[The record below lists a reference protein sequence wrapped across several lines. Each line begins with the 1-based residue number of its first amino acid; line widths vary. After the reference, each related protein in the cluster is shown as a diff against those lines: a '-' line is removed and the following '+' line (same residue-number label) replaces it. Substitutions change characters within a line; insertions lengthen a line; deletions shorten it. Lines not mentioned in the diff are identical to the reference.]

1 MASPFAKYQSEQV
14 QQLAPGFVEGF
25 ASAGRSIGQGIAAVG
40 AGVGQ
45 YIEKAEQK
53 KQEEAKI
60 QGMLSPYLKTDPRVQ
75 NVKAQLDAGMLKKDD
90 KGNVYIPD
98 EYKDKFDPA
107 KANDAISFYNET
119 GGDGSKLTGPALTK
133 FATAFEAEKKY
144 ASEQAGLEDKRIERY
159 KVIADIRK
167 TEAEAA
173 SKYASI
179 GNTQIAGLFAAG
191 ADMSTFSPAF
201 GTQAPPSVLDG
212 TPYANGGAGLA
223 NRGTVPQAST
233 GSITSAPA
241 VTGTFTRQPE
251 QFSLTPETGKPSLAP
266 SGAFSLERYQAG
278 RPVVQALKE
287 ATPSATATAYNA
299 PTKAQ
304 APAVAGMPSVVTEP
318 VKPGV
323 TPADTSAAYLTQI
336 PVIQQAR
343 VALDAAYQSEMNV
356 AQVNYNLTLS
366 RMNNPDVATLKYLD
380 AAFKTQNDLRTE
392 RYKTTVA
399 TMADRLAAYEKSAAE
414 ARAAQGASTETLKNV
429 IEFGVPIAA
438 GQKAP
443 EPIKKETFSDT
454 FAERRKQATIIPGY
468 TGGTKSLEMGKVFDD
483 RHEKIMNEHPTWYN
497 IGLTTKGGDEYRY
510 KLMESPSDEAMKP
523 NTRSNVDL
531 NVIGYNEGRDFLT
544 GLLEAVNGTDDN
556 RVKNYLDRFL
566 ATTSKD
572 DVFAEGEMLAQFGVA
587 SFRKAIVSGGNFSDQ
602 DRIFIQSIITRIN
615 TPNVFA
621 DKEYLLAQTKKLAS
635 FIDSKFRAGL
645 APQGVR
651 VDLDTSEKFL
661 RREGDDIGLAQ
672 LERTKAFYTGYS
684 IDPTKVTRVNR
695 GNETLDPA
703 AMRKEASAARAAGNE
718 PLANRLEQIIKENQ
732 KSKDEAAKK
741 ATEAAA
747 KARK

>member
-14 QQLAPGFVEGF
+14 QQMAPGFVEAYGR
-25 ASAGRSIGQGIAAVG
+25 AGAAIGQGIANVG
-40 AGVGQ
+40 ASVAQGMQ
-45 YIEKAEQK
+45 LAEQK

-60 QGMLSPYLKTDPRVQ
+60 QGMLSPYLKTDSRVQ

-98 EYKDKFDPA
+98 EHKDKFDPA

-133 FATAFEAEKKY
+133 FATAFEAERKY
-144 ASEQAGLEDKRIERY
+144 ASEQAGLEDKRIE
-159 KVIADIRK
+159 KLKTLAEIRK
-167 TEAEAA
+167 MEAESA

-179 GNTQIAGLFAAG
+179 GNTQIASAFSAG

-299 PTKAQ
+299 PTKAP
-304 APAVAGMPSVVTEP
+304 APVVAGMPSVLAEP
-318 VKPGV
+318 VKPGT

-356 AQVNYNLTLS
+356 AQVNYNIGLS
-366 RMNNPDVATLKYLD
+366 RLNNPDVATLKVFND
-380 AAFKTQNDLRTE
+380 AFKTQNDLRAE
-392 RYKTTVA
+392 RHKTSVA
-399 TMADRLAAYEKSAAE
+399 TMGDRLAAYEKSAAE
-414 ARAAQGASTETLKNV
+414 ARAAQTASTQALVTTTEY
-429 IEFGVPIAA
+429 GAPITP

-443 EPIKKETFSDT
+443 ETTAKDT
-454 FAERRKQATIIPGY
+454 FTETVQSRIQSAGAVPGRM
-468 TGGTKSLEMGKVFDD
+468 GGTKSTEM
-483 RHEKIMNEHPTWYN
+483 RRAAQEEHTKIMRDYPTWYN
-497 IGLTTKGGDEYRY
+497 VGLTTKGGDEYQL
-510 KLMESPSDEAMKP
+510 KLLDYPTSAPIDSTIKAKVDESV
-523 NTRSNVDL
+523 T
-531 NVIGYNEGRDFLT
+531 GYNEGRTFLT
-544 GLLEAVNGTDDN
+544 QMLEAVNSTDEGEI
-556 RVKNYLDRFL
+556 RNYLDRML
-566 ATTSKD
+566 ITTSKD
-572 DVFAEGEMLAQFGVA
+572 ITYQQGEMLNQFGVA
-587 SFRKAIVSGGNFSDQ
+587 AFRKAITSGGNFSDA
-602 DRIFIQSIITRIN
+602 DRIFIQKMITFIN
-615 TPNVFA
+615 SPNPLR
-621 DKEYLLAQTKKLAS
+621 DKEKMLAQTKVLAE
-635 FIDSKFRAGL
+635 FIDQRFRSGL
-645 APQGVR
+645 AAQGVR
-651 VDLDTSEKFL
+651 LDLKTSREFLTREKD
-661 RREGDDIGLAQ
+661 EVGLAE
-672 LERTKAFYTGYS
+672 LNKAEQFYTAFKINPNKLEISNTGQQL
-684 IDPTKVTRVNR
+684 
-695 GNETLDPA
+695 LDPA
-703 AMRKEASAARAAGNE
+703 SLRKEIALARKNGAND
-718 PLANRLEQIIKENQ
+718 LADRLEGFLKQIQ
-732 KSKDEAAKK
+732 KDADAAAKK

>member
-14 QQLAPGFVEGF
+14 QQIAPGFVEAYGR
-25 ASAGRSIGQGIAAVG
+25 AGASIGQGIANIGSSVAKG
-40 AGVGQ
+40 IEIYGQ
-45 YIEKAEQK
+45 Q
-53 KQEEAKI
+53 KQEEAKM
-60 QGMLSPYLKTDPRVQ
+60 QGALAPYLKTDPRVQ
-75 NVKAQLDAGMLKKDD
+75 NVKQQLDAGWLKKGDD
-90 KGNVYIPD
+90 GNVFIPD
-98 EYKDKFDPA
+98 EHKDKFDPA

-133 FATAFEAEKKY
+133 FVTAFESERKY
-144 ASEQAGLEDKRIERY
+144 AADEAAKEDKRIE
-159 KVIADIRK
+159 KLKTLAEIRK
-167 TEAEAA
+167 MEAESA

-179 GNTQIAGLFAAG
+179 GNTQIASAFSAG

-223 NRGTVPQAST
+223 NRGTVPQAAT

-241 VTGTFTRQPE
+241 PTGTFTRQPE

-278 RPVVQALKE
+278 RPVVQALQE

-299 PTKAQ
+299 PTKAP

-356 AQVNYNLTLS
+356 AQVNYNLGLS
-366 RMNNPDVATLKYLD
+366 RLNNPDLATLKVFND
-380 AAFKTQNDLRTE
+380 AFKTQNDLRAE
-392 RYKTTVA
+392 RYKTDVA
-399 TMADRLAAYEKSAAE
+399 TMGDRLAAYEKSAAE
-414 ARAAQGASTETLKNV
+414 ARAAQTAATQALVTTTEYGAPVT
-429 IEFGVPIAA
+429 P

-443 EPIKKETFSDT
+443 ETTAKGTFTETVQSRIQS
-454 FAERRKQATIIPGY
+454 AGAVPGRM
-468 TGGTKSLEMGKVFDD
+468 GGTKSTDMRRAAQEE
-483 RHEKIMNEHPTWYN
+483 HNKIMRDYPTWYN
-497 IGLTTKGGDEYRY
+497 VGLTTKGGDEYQY
-510 KLMESPSDEAMKP
+510 KMLDYPTSAPIDSSIKGKVDES
-523 NTRSNVDL
+523 V
-531 NVIGYNEGRDFLT
+531 VGYQEGRVFLT
-544 GLLEAVNGTDDN
+544 GLLEAVNGTDEE
-556 RVKNYLDRFL
+556 RVRNYLDRFL
-566 ATTSKD
+566 VTTSKD
-572 DVFAEGEMLAQFGVA
+572 DVFAEGQMLGQFGVA
-587 SFRKAIVSGGNFSDQ
+587 AFRRAIVSGGNFSDA
-602 DRIFIQSIITRIN
+602 DREYVQKIITQIN
-615 TPNVFA
+615 TPNPFA
-621 DKEYLLAQTKKLAS
+621 NKDYLLSQTKKLAV
-635 FIDSKFRAGL
+635 FIDQKFRAGL
-645 APQGVR
+645 SAQGVR

-661 RREGDDIGLAQ
+661 RREKDEVGLADLDRAKQ
-672 LERTKAFYTGYS
+672 FYTAYS
-684 IDPTKVTRVNR
+684 INPNKISVVNR

-703 AMRKEASAARAAGNE
+703 AMRKQASDARAVGNNK
-718 PLANRLEQIIKENQ
+718 LADMLEQLVKENQ